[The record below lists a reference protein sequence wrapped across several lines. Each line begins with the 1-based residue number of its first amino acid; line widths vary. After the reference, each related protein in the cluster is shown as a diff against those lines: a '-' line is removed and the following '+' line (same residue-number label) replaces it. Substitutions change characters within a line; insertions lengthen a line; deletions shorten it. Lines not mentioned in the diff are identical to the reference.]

1 MESLWVILG
10 IVAVVVLVGGG
21 LFLHFYLKAKRRE
34 AFGAFA
40 MRHGLEYSAH
50 DQFGLLGWPFSL
62 FKRGHG
68 RGIEN
73 VLWGNWQSQPIQA
86 FDYWYYT
93 ETTDSEGNTSRSY
106 SHFSCV
112 LVEIAA
118 SFPHLEIAREG
129 LFTRLADHVGLED
142 IEFESPEFNRRY
154 NVKAQDRK
162 FAYELLDGKML
173 EWLVSFDQGLAFEV
187 VGNRILAYQ
196 DRVKP
201 PGLVPVIGTAIMFR
215 DRIPPVALR
224 LYPLSG

>member
-1 MESLWVILG
+1 MEILFTILG
-10 IVAVVVLVGGG
+10 LVLVAAIVGGG
-21 LFLHFYLKAKRRE
+21 VMLYFHLKAKRRE

-40 MRHGLEYSAH
+40 AQHGLEYSPR
-50 DQFGLLGWPFSL
+50 DTFGTLGWPFRL
-62 FKRGHG
+62 FRRGDG
-68 RGIEN
+68 REVEN
-73 VLWGNWQSQPIQA
+73 VLWGTWESQPIQA
-86 FDYWYYT
+86 FDYWYYD
-93 ETTDSEGNTSRSY
+93 ESTDSEGNPSRSY
-106 SHFSCV
+106 HHFSCV
-112 LVEIAA
+112 LVEVAA

-154 NVKAQDRK
+154 NVKAQNRK

-201 PGLVPVIGTAIMFR
+201 SGLVPVIGTAIMFR

>member
-1 MESLWVILG
+1 VESLWVILG

-129 LFTRLADHVGLED
+129 LFTRLADYVGLED

-162 FAYELLDGKML
+162 FAYELLDGNA
-173 EWLVSFDQGLAFEV
+173 GV
-187 VGNRILAYQ
+187 VGEFRPGAGLRGCGQPHPRLPRPSQASRPGAG
-196 DRVKP
+196 DRD
-201 PGLVPVIGTAIMFR
+201 GHHVP
-215 DRIPPVALR
+215 
-224 LYPLSG
+224 